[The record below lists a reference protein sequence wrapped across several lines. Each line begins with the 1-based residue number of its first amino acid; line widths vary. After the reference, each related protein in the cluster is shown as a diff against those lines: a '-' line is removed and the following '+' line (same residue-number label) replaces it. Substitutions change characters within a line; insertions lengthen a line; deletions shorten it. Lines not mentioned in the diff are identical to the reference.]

1 LFLGLSII
9 IIGEPA
15 VITPTAR
22 CFLLGSMKL
31 NDCYSCAADDADE
44 EFVGFTATPCRLFNG
59 LETLVFVF
67 MVEVFDV

>member
-1 LFLGLSII
+1 LFLGLSIS

-31 NDCYSCAADDADE
+31 NDCYSCADDVDD

-67 MVEVFDV
+67 MVVVFDV